1 MHIVLAVVAVLG
13 AAAFWWYR
21 IKYMSEAAGEVA
33 DAVGRVQGSLKRG
46 KLRKKAALS
55 PITAIDDPVTAAA
68 TVITAIAAEGIAV
81 SDALERRV
89 RDEIRPIA
97 ASDKQLDEAVIY
109 AKWASDQVADVPTVI
124 DKTTLL
130 LKPRLTDDEK
140 HELVAMLIRVTPPDE
155 RHAMFRRRVDQLQ
168 RKLGLEVD
176 R

>member
-1 MHIVLAVVAVLG
+1 MPFILAVLGIAG

-21 IKYMSEAAGEVA
+21 IKMMKDAAGEIA
-33 DAVGRVQGSLKRG
+33 DAVGRVQGGLRRG
-46 KLRKKAALS
+46 KLRKKAVLAPL
-55 PITAIDDPVTAAA
+55 TAIAA
-68 TVITAIAAEGIAV
+68 TVIMAIAAEGVAV

-89 RDEIRPIA
+89 REEIGTIA
-97 ASDKQLDEAVIY
+97 TSDKQIDEAVIY

-124 DKTTLL
+124 DKTALL
-130 LKPRLTDDEK
+130 LKQRLADDEK
-140 HELVAMLIRVTPPDE
+140 HELVAMLVRATPSDE

>member
-1 MHIVLAVVAVLG
+1 M
-13 AAAFWWYR
+13 
-21 IKYMSEAAGEVA
+21 
-33 DAVGRVQGSLKRG
+33 
-46 KLRKKAALS
+46 
-55 PITAIDDPVTAAA
+55 
-68 TVITAIAAEGIAV
+68 AIAAEGVPV
-81 SDALERRV
+81 SDALEKRV
-89 RDEIRPIA
+89 REEIRPIA

-140 HELVAMLIRVTPPDE
+140 HELVEMVMRVTPAGE
-155 RHAMFRRRVDQLQ
+155 RHDMFRRRLDQLQ

>member
-1 MHIVLAVVAVLG
+1 MPIVLAVLAVAG
-13 AAAFWWYR
+13 AVAIWWYR
-21 IKYMSEAAGEVA
+21 IKTMSEAAGEIA
-33 DAVGRVQGSLKRG
+33 DAVGRVQGGLRRG

-68 TVITAIAAEGIAV
+68 TVIMAIAAEGVPV

-89 RDEIRPIA
+89 REEIRPIA

-140 HELVAMLIRVTPPDE
+140 HELVEMVMRVTPAGE
-155 RHAMFRRRVDQLQ
+155 RHDMFRRRLDQLQ